1 MAYNH
6 ELYLAANLT
15 LMDLL
20 VSCSEDSFS
29 EIDQKMLAAVPM
41 VDTPEKIRLHTSN
54 LTHYSYD
61 FRVDGARAIYE
72 NGVAVTNRVS
82 CTFGNN
88 PIYHGERLVKGGRLT
103 DPRTGG
109 VGHVI
114 GWYTTALPF
123 NATTGPAQLPDQTPK
138 NIELYE
144 GARQTC
150 QNVFPQILR
159 PAPTPEVLESI
170 LSELE
175 LAFNE
180 ESWLRLDLG
189 PGRDIQLYGYD
200 YRTGGLVRS
209 LFEYHQ
215 SIVQKAKKNEKGIKL
230 SQDFSLGKDP
240 ESNDADI
247 MGFLLICK
255 D

>member
-1 MAYNH
+1 
-6 ELYLAANLT
+6 LI
-15 LMDLL
+15 
-20 VSCSEDSFS
+20 SSSEDTFS
-29 EIDQKMLAAVPM
+29 EIDQKMLAAVPL
-41 VDTPEKIRLHTSN
+41 VDTPEKIRLHTGN
-54 LTHYSYD
+54 LIHYGYD
-61 FRVDGARAIYE
+61 FRVDGAREIFE
-72 NGVAVTNRVS
+72 NGFAKTRQVTDALRDNS
-82 CTFGNN
+82 DYN
-88 PIYHGERLVKGGRLT
+88 GERLVGGGRLT

-114 GWYTTALPF
+114 GWYTTILPF
-123 NATTGPAQLPDQTPK
+123 NVVTGPAQLPDQTPK

-144 GARQTC
+144 GARQVY
-150 QNVFPQILR
+150 QNVFPQILK